1 MAFRARAS
9 IVLSTAG
16 LAVAMISSAAAGR
29 PADVNRRGP
38 PAGVGPM
45 LVLQNLTDTPIDVY
59 IDGAFV
65 GTAEP
70 YLKASLRAKR
80 GGEVTLTGRYR
91 CDRWGP
97 KTLDLEPGRTTRL
110 VFTEMGR
117 TPCGR

>member
-1 MAFRARAS
+1 MAYCARAS
-9 IVLSTAG
+9 IVLSTAA
-16 LAVAMISSAAAGR
+16 LAVAMICPSAAGR
-29 PADVNRRGP
+29 AADVNRRGP
-38 PAGVGPM
+38 SAGIGAT
-45 LVLQNLTDTPIDVY
+45 LVLHNVTDTPIDVY

-65 GTAEP
+65 GRAEP

-117 TPCGR
+117 TPRGR

>member
-1 MAFRARAS
+1 
-9 IVLSTAG
+9 
-16 LAVAMISSAAAGR
+16 
-29 PADVNRRGP
+29 
-38 PAGVGPM
+38 M
-45 LVLQNLTDTPIDVY
+45 LVIQNLTDTPIDVY

-110 VFTEMGR
+110 AFTEMGR
-117 TPCGR
+117 TPRGG

>member
-1 MAFRARAS
+1 MAIRARAS
-9 IVLSTAG
+9 ILVSAAA
-16 LAVAMISSAAAGR
+16 LAVAMICSSAAGR
-29 PADVNRRGP
+29 PTDARRRGP
-38 PAGVGPM
+38 PAGIGPM
-45 LVLQNLTDTPIDVY
+45 LVIRNLTDTPIDVY

-65 GTAEP
+65 GRAEP

-117 TPCGR
+117 TPRDR